1 MWRPSLTWAVA
12 APLAVFVLIGQPF
25 AGGGDWQWRV
35 VGVAAAQAAASVEGF
50 RSARFGMTEDQ
61 VRKALIKD
69 FDMAEDDIGRSV
81 NSVEKTTNLVVNVDD
96 IIPDS
101 GRAVVGYIFGYESK
115 RLIQVN
121 IIWGGDDAQVTAA
134 NLVATANILRRYFL
148 EQGFPKDTLISN
160 APLKDGSVLVFR
172 GIDEQG
178 RVALLK
184 LNVQQG
190 QSAEG
195 EGATAGQSVS
205 LHLNYIF
212 DPKNPDVFQI
222 EAGAF

>member
-1 MWRPSLTWAVA
+1 M
-12 APLAVFVLIGQPF
+12 
-25 AGGGDWQWRV
+25 
-35 VGVAAAQAAASVEGF
+35 
-50 RSARFGMTEDQ
+50 
-61 VRKALIKD
+61 
-69 FDMAEDDIGRSV
+69 
-81 NSVEKTTNLVVNVDD
+81 
-96 IIPDS
+96 
-101 GRAVVGYIFGYESK
+101 
-115 RLIQVN
+115 N
-121 IIWGGDDAQVTAA
+121 IIWGGDDARVTAA

-148 EQGFPKDTLISN
+148 EQGFPKDTLIAN

>member
-1 MWRPSLTWAVA
+1 MWRPSLIWAGA
-12 APLAVFVLIGQPF
+12 AALAVFVLSGQPF
-25 AGGGDWQWRV
+25 AVGPHWQWQG
-35 VGVAAAQAAASVEGF
+35 VGIASAQAAASVEGF
-50 RSARFGMTEDQ
+50 RSARFGMTEGQ
-61 VRKALIKD
+61 IRKALMKD
-69 FDMAEDDIGRSV
+69 FDIAEDDMGRSV
-81 NSVEKTTNLVVNVDD
+81 NSVEKTTSLVINIDD

-121 IIWGGDDAQVTAA
+121 IIWGGDDSQVTAA

-148 EQGFPKDTLISN
+148 EQGFPKDTLITN

-195 EGATAGQSVS
+195 EGATAGESVS
-205 LHLNYIF
+205 LHLNYIL
-212 DPKNPDVFQI
+212 DPKNPDIFEI
-222 EAGAF
+222 ESGAF